1 METEEKYSIYG
12 DKHELTSLF
21 GYLIGIR
28 KSIFENDK
36 EPLLLSVYEKA
47 EQDKRARI
55 LRNLCVMRGMLM
67 RHFKAIRLK
76 MGQGEP
82 TTRIDEFPGEA
93 MDALQ
98 EDGIT
103 VFNPRFRGPG
113 EYIMAVNQYIVER
126 VDACQPLF
134 PDWIEWKY
142 IKNMI
147 VMPDGTRQAGSIA
160 ASDLYYKQMRYY
172 PYQQYINWNPA
183 DEGNILYTDLK
194 FVKILYEQN
203 KDSFDDRSKVSDAT
217 GETKESIRNFISE
230 GAKTVIIID
239 CENVDPYRFSATLKA
254 IDEETAKKINKIIL
268 IDDVN
273 ASLAWR
279 YFENR
284 TSIEVT
290 HIMIERVLSNKSLVD
305 VRLTAEAS
313 REHYKNNVDSFVLV
327 SSDSDYYALIEAM
340 PDARF
345 LVVLEKEKSSFGLK
359 EKLSGNQIRYCHMND
374 FYTGDDSEL
383 KIITILREMQREL
396 EPLSFNVEE
405 VFGRALAK
413 ARATMTE
420 PEAENFRKKYIRPM
434 HLKLDEDGNVTIE
447 FGK

>member
-36 EPLLLSVYEKA
+36 EPLLLSVYEKM

-82 TTRIDEFPGEA
+82 TTRIDEFPREA

-230 GAKTVIIID
+230 GTKTVIIID
-239 CENVDPYRFSATLKA
+239 CETVDPYRFSATLKA
-254 IDEETAKKINKIIL
+254 ID
-268 IDDVN
+268 
-273 ASLAWR
+273 
-279 YFENR
+279 
-284 TSIEVT
+284 
-290 HIMIERVLSNKSLVD
+290 
-305 VRLTAEAS
+305 
-313 REHYKNNVDSFVLV
+313 
-327 SSDSDYYALIEAM
+327 
-340 PDARF
+340 
-345 LVVLEKEKSSFGLK
+345 
-359 EKLSGNQIRYCHMND
+359 
-374 FYTGDDSEL
+374 
-383 KIITILREMQREL
+383 
-396 EPLSFNVEE
+396 
-405 VFGRALAK
+405 
-413 ARATMTE
+413 
-420 PEAENFRKKYIRPM
+420 
-434 HLKLDEDGNVTIE
+434 
-447 FGK
+447 